1 MKIGSAFF
9 GWLTAMGIVA
19 ILSVLLAATGA
30 ALGLGP
36 VLNPGASSAGD
47 VPLELDTL
55 RWIVAGA
62 LLAIDLV
69 AFYCG
74 GYVAGRMARFSG
86 VLQGLAVWLWAIVIA
101 LVVAGAG
108 WGLSSVYDLPV
119 DLPAFPR
126 IPVPEDVLM
135 IAGIIAAHA
144 EDSNRQSA
152 RLFAASGS
160 LREDVGIPRPDSDE
174 APHQRTVDGQA
185 AMLFSAEVHYSVD
198 RLPSRYDTVT
208 ALLVRL
214 DDGSLIMAASSV
226 PNDADSEIAR
236 MASDAL
242 GTLTVG

>member
-1 MKIGSAFF
+1 MTYPRDLAEAYQNPAAPFRNLDPTPTGATETIPGSGAWDEADLPPLTAEEVIERQRQKFGGMKIGSAFF

-135 IAGIIAAHA
+135 IAGIIAAVVVA
-144 EDSNRQSA
+144 
-152 RLFAASGS
+152 LVS
-160 LREDVGIPRPDSDE
+160 LGGAILGGIVGVRY
-174 APHQRTVDGQA
+174 HRR
-185 AMLFSAEVHYSVD
+185 VD
-198 RLPSRYDTVT
+198 RAGLED
-208 ALLVRL
+208 
-214 DDGSLIMAASSV
+214 
-226 PNDADSEIAR
+226 
-236 MASDAL
+236 
-242 GTLTVG
+242 